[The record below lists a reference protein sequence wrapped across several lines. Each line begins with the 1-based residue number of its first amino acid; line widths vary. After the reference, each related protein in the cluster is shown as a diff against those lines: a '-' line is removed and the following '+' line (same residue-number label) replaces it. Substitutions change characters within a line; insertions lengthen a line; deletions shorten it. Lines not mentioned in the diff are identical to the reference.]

1 MGMFEERNNMRVSVW
16 LVATLL
22 ASLGAPALR
31 AQGIISTIAG
41 NGNIG
46 YTGDGGPAT
55 SATLGSANG
64 IVVDKAG
71 NIYFA
76 DSIFSVVRK
85 VNSKGIISTFAG
97 GAGAA
102 SLGDGG
108 PATSAR
114 LSFQGPHAGLAVDG
128 AGNVYIADY
137 IDSRIRKVDTSGNNH
152 DRGRQ
157 QHISGA
163 RCVFRRRRTGH
174 QRRSQL
180 PHGRS
185 AR

>member
-1 MGMFEERNNMRVSVW
+1 MRNRCVLGTVF
-16 LVATLL
+16 LAFGGLL
-22 ASLGAPALR
+22 E
-31 AQGIISTIAG
+31 AQGIISTVAG

-71 NIYFA
+71 NIYFT

-85 VNSKGIISTFAG
+85 INAKGIISTFAG
-97 GAGAA
+97 GGAA

-114 LSFQGPHAGLAVDG
+114 LSFQGPHAGLAVDST
-128 AGNVYIADY
+128 GNVYIADY
-137 IDSRIRKVDTSGNNH
+137 FDSRIRKVDRGGN
-152 DRGRQ
+152 
-157 QHISGA
+157 I
-163 RCVFRRRRTGH
+163 
-174 QRRSQL
+174 
-180 PHGRS
+180 
-185 AR
+185 